1 MEIPMRRLKL
11 GLIFL
16 VLGLVI
22 AGGAYLVHIVH
33 LSYTGYCFAQDK
45 YLSDDEY
52 IWGALSGITW
62 QIKVK
67 DAKSTPEDYVRS
79 HPGCCSVNHQASSWF
94 DNILNSYY
102 VNVELNYEVE
112 PKMTKFIGTPFYNA
126 YVAVT
131 ACGVA
136 VETYGEGTRTLQT
149 VIPYR

>member
-1 MEIPMRRLKL
+1 MRRLKL

-16 VLGLVI
+16 VLI
-22 AGGAYLVHIVH
+22 SGGAYLAHIVR

-52 IWGALSGITW
+52 IRGALSDVTW
-62 QIKVK
+62 ELKVK

-79 HPGCCSVNHQASSWF
+79 HPGCCSVYHQASSWF

-102 VNVELNYEVE
+102 VEVELNYELKPE
-112 PKMTKFIGTPFYNA
+112 MTKFSGTPFYTT
-126 YVAVT
+126 YVSVT

-136 VETYGEGTRTLQT
+136 VESFGEGTRTLKTATQ
-149 VIPYR
+149 YR

>member
-1 MEIPMRRLKL
+1 MRRLKL

-22 AGGAYLVHIVH
+22 VGGAYLVHIVH

-52 IWGALSGITW
+52 IRGALSRIAW
-62 QIKVK
+62 QLKVE

-79 HPGCCSVNHQASSWF
+79 HPGCCSVDHHASSWF
-94 DNILNSYY
+94 DKIFNSYY
-102 VNVELNYEVE
+102 AEVELNYELEPEMAKRRGVSFYHQYVE
-112 PKMTKFIGTPFYNA
+112 
-126 YVAVT
+126 VT

-136 VETYGEGTRTLQT
+136 GRAYGEGTRTLQT
-149 VIPYR
+149 AK